1 MSKAAFTLIYILAV
15 YILLANKYINSLI
28 YILKPKFTNSGQL
41 TIYANGVFYILKP
54 KFTVADFFKNNK

>member
-28 YILKPKFTNSGQL
+28 YILKPKFTNSGWL
-41 TIYANGVFYILKP
+41 IK
-54 KFTVADFFKNNK
+54 